1 MTDARVREAFNWA
14 IDGKH
19 LRVYPQPIDGDIYT
33 AKRLRNG
40 KYRTVS
46 INKVRLVI
54 EIEGSKHL
62 GKFIYKQ
69 DAEMS
74 IAVGNIYLHY
84 YNQRTITN
92 K

>member
-1 MTDARVREAFNWA
+1 MMDDNTRKAFNWA
-14 IDGKH
+14 IEGKH

-33 AKRLRNG
+33 AKRMRNG
-40 KYRTVS
+40 KPRTVS

-69 DAEMS
+69 DEEMS
-74 IAVGNIYLHY
+74 KAIGDIYLHY
-84 YNQRTITN
+84 YNQRTIN
-92 K
+92 